1 MTEERTFPNATKS
14 VAQARH
20 YVTDSL
26 RGAPPEVI
34 DSAAVMVSEL
44 ATNAVRHADSEFTL
58 SIDRDAAQIRVAVTD
73 AAESLPRLRSP
84 SPKEHSGRGLQIVDA
99 LADEW
104 GVAEMIDRAGKT
116 VWFVLALEAREL
128 DGALGRAD
136 RRPAGE
142 TKPTRVDGHSSRAP
156 RKRGSKGTQ
165 GCVRALHRGS
175 SGDAINAVRPVKRSN
190 SSSGA
195 DGFPTE
201 SWIPRRSAAV

>member
-20 YVTDSL
+20 YVTDCLS
-26 RGAPPEVI
+26 GAPPEVI

-44 ATNAVRHADSEFTL
+44 ATNAVRHAESEFTL

-73 AAESLPRLRSP
+73 AAEGLPRLRSP

-104 GVAEMIDRAGKT
+104 GVAEMIDRAGKS

-128 DGALGRAD
+128 DGALGSAD
-136 RRPAGE
+136 RRPVGE
-142 TKPTRVDGHSSRAP
+142 TKRTRARGQSSRAP
-156 RKRGSKGTQ
+156 RKRGSRGTQ
-165 GCVRALHRGS
+165 GCVRS
-175 SGDAINAVRPVKRSN
+175 SGDAINAVRPVRRSN

-201 SWIPRRSAAV
+201 SWSPRRSAAV